1 MGYRAKGYVVPGATV
16 FIRPFHEKICILAVA
31 PHNNTECSLKHN
43 LEQKTL
49 AIIMPHTWP
58 TITIAVPT
66 LNQADFIEQTLD
78 SLLSQRY
85 PNLRVMVLDGG
96 SDDGTLG
103 ILERYEKF
111 FVYFRSCKDSGPWAS
126 ILEAASMVEEGWFN
140 WLNSDDYLLP
150 GSLSLLASLINESP
164 NHCWITGAR
173 LDVDAEGRPMRSICP
188 WLTNPSN
195 IVFGEPFLPQ
205 DATFFHINF
214 FNQASEKVPA
224 DLHCIFDTVLHRA
237 AWRLKKPLLT
247 NCVFSA
253 MRWHTTQITSTRLAL
268 RRNSECQRED
278 VKAVSVQLG
287 VLDRLLR
294 RATKTRFSAGISA
307 LLEFLISRG
316 FFGAKFLEASVYWP
330 WTLES
335 KRCSVAEVYSLY
347 RG

>member
-1 MGYRAKGYVVPGATV
+1 
-16 FIRPFHEKICILAVA
+16 
-31 PHNNTECSLKHN
+31 
-43 LEQKTL
+43 
-49 AIIMPHTWP
+49 MPDKYP
-58 TITIAVPT
+58 AITIAVPA
-66 LNQADFIEQTLD
+66 LNQAEFIEQTLD

-96 SDDGTLG
+96 SEDGTLA
-103 ILERYEKF
+103 ILERYKKF
-111 FVYFRSCKDSGPWAS
+111 FVYFRSRKDKGPWAS

-150 GSLSLLASLINESP
+150 GSLSLMASLINKSP
-164 NHCWITGAR
+164 NHRWITGAR

-214 FNQASEKVPA
+214 FNRAIERVPA
-224 DLHCIFDTVLHRA
+224 DLYCIFDTVLHSA
-237 AWRLKKPLLT
+237 AWRLERPLLT

-253 MRWHTTQITSTRLAL
+253 MRWHSSQITSTRHAL
-268 RRNSECQRED
+268 KRNTEYARED

-287 VLDRLLR
+287 VLNRLLR
-294 RATKTRFSAGISA
+294 RATKTRFSAEISA

-316 FFGAKFLEASVYWP
+316 FFGAKSLEASVYWP
-330 WTLES
+330 WTLEI
-335 KRCSVAEVYSLY
+335 KQCSVADVYFLY
-347 RG
+347 KR